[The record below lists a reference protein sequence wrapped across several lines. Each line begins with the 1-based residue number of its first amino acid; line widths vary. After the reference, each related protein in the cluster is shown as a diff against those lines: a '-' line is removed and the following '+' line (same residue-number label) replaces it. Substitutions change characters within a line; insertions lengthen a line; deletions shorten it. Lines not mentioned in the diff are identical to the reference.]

1 MHNAPSVSYP
11 VGRCAFQ
18 RQLYLF
24 FMLTAS
30 ALLGFW
36 ALNQGFTRGWCAA
49 ALFAVLGGVLGALS
63 LRFIATLTWT
73 GQFWCL
79 HDQSCQRPDVFGDV
93 EVILDSQKTLLL
105 RWQPTSDKLFSTSV
119 WLWLGVEQSSSRWQ
133 DLRCAVYQR
142 KALN

>member
-30 ALLGFW
+30 AVLGLW

-49 ALFAVLGGVLGALS
+49 ALFAVIGGVLGAFS

-73 GQFWCL
+73 GQLWCL
-79 HDQSCQRPDVFGDV
+79 HDQSGQGPDVFGDV

-105 RWQPTSDKLFSTSV
+105 RWQPTSDTLTPSSV

-142 KALN
+142 QHLS